1 MELSCACCGNM
12 TIDDLVF
19 HDGSTRMGVL
29 GGNAVYGA
37 IGASL
42 WGIPVALI
50 SVAGPDYPVSR
61 LSESLGIRTTAL
73 ITKSRPSLRNWGL
86 YEKDGTRQFIFR
98 SPRDQWA
105 DYTPRPED
113 IPADML
119 KDSFFHCAPVPWDMQ
134 IDLLRH
140 ARASGVRF
148 ISVDPAYQYLDGIAE
163 AELGKLLRHADAFL
177 PSRQEVRAMYP
188 DASPDEALEMMI
200 GRYPD
205 LSVIVMKLGEEGAIG
220 YDRVHDARFRIPVF
234 PAHAVDQ
241 TGAGDSFCGGFI
253 AGYAL
258 CRDARRAALHG
269 AVAASFV
276 VETEGTLGLA
286 GITRAMAESRLSAL
300 AGNT

>member
-1 MELSCACCGNM
+1 LELSCACCGNM

-29 GGNAVYGA
+29 GGDAVYGA

-42 WGIPVALI
+42 WGITVALI

-61 LSESLGIRTTAL
+61 LSESFGIRTTAL

-98 SPRDQWA
+98 GPKDQWA
-105 DYTPRPED
+105 DYSPRPED

-119 KDSFFHCAPVPWDMQ
+119 KGSFFHCAPVPWDMQ

-140 ARASGVRF
+140 ARASGARF
-148 ISVDPAYQYLDGIAE
+148 ISVDPAYQYLDGISD

-188 DASPDEALEMMI
+188 GATPDEALDTLI
-200 GRYPD
+200 RHYPA

-220 YDRVHDARFRIPVF
+220 YDRACDARFRIPVF
-234 PAHAVDQ
+234 PARAVDQ

-258 CRDARRAALHG
+258 CGDARRAALHG

-286 GITRAMAESRLSAL
+286 GITRAMAESRLSAMG
-300 AGNT
+300 GNT